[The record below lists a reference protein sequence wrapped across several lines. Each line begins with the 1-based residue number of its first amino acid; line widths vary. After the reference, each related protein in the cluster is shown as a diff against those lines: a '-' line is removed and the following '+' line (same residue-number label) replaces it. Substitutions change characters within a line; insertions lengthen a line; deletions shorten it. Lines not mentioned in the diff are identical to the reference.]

1 MLENLDELID
11 YNLKLISSTPDHV
24 CSIFDIKDLDGE
36 DHMQPKRLVLIMQEK
51 GLVTLGKSRVD
62 LTNAG
67 YQIVQSGGWIQ
78 FLERKKIIEKV
89 KDEEAN
95 RDKEIER
102 KITAL
107 ELKHKKWQVKTFWPL
122 FIFSLAA
129 FLIGVFNLVYSLSK
143 SRSEEKQEQQ
153 IEQMALELEKLQT
166 SISAQKTADSLTTSK
181 DANDTKNNQTPEDK

>member
-1 MLENLDELID
+1 MLENLDKLID

-24 CSIFDIKDLDGE
+24 CSVFDIKDLDGE

-51 GLVTLGKSRVD
+51 GLVTLGTSRVD

-89 KDEEAN
+89 RDEETK
-95 RDKEIER
+95 RDKEVER
-102 KITAL
+102 KKSTYD
-107 ELKHKKWQVKTFWPL
+107 LKLKKWQVKTFWPV
-122 FIFSLAA
+122 FVFGLAG
-129 FLIGVFNLVYSLSK
+129 FLIGIFNLVYSLSK
-143 SRSEEKQEQQ
+143 SKSAEKQEQR

-181 DANDTKNNQTPEDK
+181 DANDNKNNQTPEDK